1 MIVLRNKSGSE
12 RERSGRICVLVGCG
26 MGNDE
31 SMGGTRG
38 RKEEPG
44 AKKREVNARD
54 GGNRPGEAAVV
65 LLGLSESSILRS

>member
-44 AKKREVNARD
+44 AKK
-54 GGNRPGEAAVV
+54 GKSMLGMEATGQE
-65 LLGLSESSILRS
+65 GLQLFCWG